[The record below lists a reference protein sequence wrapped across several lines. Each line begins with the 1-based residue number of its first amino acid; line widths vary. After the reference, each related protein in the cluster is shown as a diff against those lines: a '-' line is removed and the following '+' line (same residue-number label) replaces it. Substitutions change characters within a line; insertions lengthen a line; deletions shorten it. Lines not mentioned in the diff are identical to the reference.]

1 MRFKL
6 LAAPIPAH
14 GGIIACFTRNHSR
27 ISRKSLVCR
36 ETGNLASAPKLA
48 VTRTSA
54 VRRPQ
59 TSENRMTHTTHA
71 RGSGPLVP
79 RPYIRTW
86 APIRAAN
93 RFSYTP
99 GHRGTTNQLM
109 PHARTC
115 VGTILGPWTFRSR
128 TIHRHVHFSRE
139 ANRFSRDRESTHASR
154 ARIEAQQHSARCRM
168 QVPKLGE

>member
-109 PHARTC
+109 PHAGTC
-115 VGTILGPWTFRSR
+115 TSHVRQTGFHGTASQLMPHARALRHNNNQLVAACRSPSLGNKRILYDELSPHG
-128 TIHRHVHFSRE
+128 FS
-139 ANRFSRDRESTHASR
+139 
-154 ARIEAQQHSARCRM
+154 
-168 QVPKLGE
+168 